1 MHELGVTQSILSIVL
16 HHAEEAG
23 ATRVK
28 EINLVIGQLSSIVDD
43 SVQFYWDMI
52 SEGTIAYQSQLNFK
66 RIPATLR
73 CNECGHEFPLN
84 QREYNCPK
92 CGSNKVVVSGGEEFF
107 IESIDVDL
115 ASETEATDS

>member
-1 MHELGVTQSILSIVL
+1 MHELGVTQSILSVVL

-23 ATRVK
+23 AVRVK

-52 SEGTIAYQSQLNFK
+52 SEGSIAHGAQLNFE
-66 RIPATLR
+66 RIPATLK
-73 CNECGHEFPLN
+73 CIECQHEFPLN
-84 QREYNCPK
+84 HHDYTCPQ
-92 CGSNKVVVSGGEEFF
+92 CGSSKVVVAGGEEFF

-115 ASETEATDS
+115 ASEVQSTE